1 MCLVVEGDLH
11 TEERW
16 VDRRSLVLVSSWTTA
31 VNTGP
36 LLVLLVVKVTSPP
49 YLEGLRPP
57 PDSQQRQ
64 AERKLFLKWSERKAY
79 STGLMAEL
87 LYWRQSERRMTMT
100 RVLPWS

>member
-1 MCLVVEGDLH
+1 MVEGDLH

-16 VDRRSLVLVSSWTTA
+16 VDRRSLVLVSSCTTA

-79 STGLMAEL
+79 STGLMAAM
-87 LYWRQSERRMTMT
+87 SVT
-100 RVLPWS
+100 WSGGHVVTSHQGCQLT